1 MTIKSAGVIY
11 AFFVRALVLIRLKKT
26 KRKHR
31 RRSRREE
38 RGEKRKRSL
47 ERGLRVGIEYLNA
60 LAAVVDGG
68 GVGGKE
74 EREKAIAAATQSGQ
88 IAPARS
94 RFPGGLRDERS
105 HMQVQ

>member
-26 KRKHR
+26 KRKYR

-38 RGEKRKRSL
+38 RR
-47 ERGLRVGIEYLNA
+47 ERDVWNGDCGIEYLNA
-60 LAAVVDGG
+60 LAARCGWRR
-68 GVGGKE
+68 KE
-74 EREKAIAAATQSGQ
+74 KEIAAATQSGQ

>member
-1 MTIKSAGVIY
+1 MTIKSGGVIY
-11 AFFVRALVLIRLKKT
+11 AFFVRALVLIRLKKQKENT
-26 KRKHR
+26 G
-31 RRSRREE
+31 EE
-38 RGEKRKRSL
+38 VEEKREKGKRSL

-60 LAAVVDGG
+60 LAAVVVGR
-68 GVGGKE
+68 GVGGEQEK
-74 EREKAIAAATQSGQ
+74 EKAIAAATQSGQ